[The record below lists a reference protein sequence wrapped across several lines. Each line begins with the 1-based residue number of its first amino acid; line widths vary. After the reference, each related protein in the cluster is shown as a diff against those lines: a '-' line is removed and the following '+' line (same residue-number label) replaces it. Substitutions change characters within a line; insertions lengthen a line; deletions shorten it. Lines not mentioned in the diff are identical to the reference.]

1 MVVKAPARST
11 KAHTNRVCAPSGHTC
26 AYAKAGSS
34 CMDNIS
40 LFAELPV
47 DAKQELLAKSRRTS
61 HRAGSIIVNEGD
73 PIESVIIVRKGRI
86 KTFRT
91 SATGKEYVLEVLH
104 DGQALWHGLFL
115 DDHVYHYSVECL
127 SKVELCRIH
136 RADFETML
144 ANHPAEALS
153 IIRMLCTELD
163 KAEERIMMLGI
174 KSPRK
179 RLAEYLLI
187 RDQQCAGPEIKLKL
201 EDIANSVGL
210 RTETVSRNIAQ
221 FAREGLLERTGRG
234 RLRIIDHEGLR
245 SARRGN

>member
-1 MVVKAPARST
+1 MPAAKKS
-11 KAHTNRVCAPSGHTC
+11 TNRVCAPSGHTC

-34 CMDNIS
+34 CMDNIR
-40 LFAELPV
+40 LFAGLPV
-47 DAKQELLAKSRRTS
+47 DAKQELLAHSRHSS
-61 HRAGSIIVNEGD
+61 HTTGSIIVHEGD
-73 PIESVIIVRKGRI
+73 PIESVIIIRKGRI

-104 DGQALWHGLFL
+104 DGQALWHGMFL
-115 DDHVYHYSVECL
+115 EDHTYHYSVECL
-127 SKVELCRIH
+127 SKVEICRIH
-136 RADFETML
+136 RADFEAML
-144 ANHPAEALS
+144 SNHPSEALN
-153 IIRMLCTELD
+153 IIRMVCTELD
-163 KAEERIMMLGI
+163 QAEERIMMLGI

-201 EDIANSVGL
+201 DDIANSVGL

-245 SARRGN
+245 RARRGE